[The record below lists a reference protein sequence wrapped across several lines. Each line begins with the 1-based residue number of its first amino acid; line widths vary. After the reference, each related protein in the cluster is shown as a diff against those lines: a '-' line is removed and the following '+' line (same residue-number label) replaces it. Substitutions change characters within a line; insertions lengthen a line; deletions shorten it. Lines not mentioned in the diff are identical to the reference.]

1 MTQIRVCI
9 LLLQGYKNR
18 YTYFFLFVYLIQKM
32 SVCILRFILVS
43 GLWASPKSICSL
55 LSASEQILFCI
66 CPHHKGSDKY
76 KKVFALRPLPSSQI
90 LFGRAPSDPH
100 PRIHPK
106 ILTHFFVC
114 GTLTRKNTCNY
125 IQYLVSTTDKY
136 CN

>member
-55 LSASEQILFCI
+55 GYAVISIFYHVCMVIHVDMGYHANMVNHVDSTKHTYRTRIIRMNE
-66 CPHHKGSDKY
+66 Y
-76 KKVFALRPLPSSQI
+76 AVFSLHFQRV
-90 LFGRAPSDPH
+90 
-100 PRIHPK
+100 
-106 ILTHFFVC
+106 LTNKEV
-114 GTLTRKNTCNY
+114 GPTLMMQT
-125 IQYLVSTTDKY
+125 IEVG
-136 CN
+136 